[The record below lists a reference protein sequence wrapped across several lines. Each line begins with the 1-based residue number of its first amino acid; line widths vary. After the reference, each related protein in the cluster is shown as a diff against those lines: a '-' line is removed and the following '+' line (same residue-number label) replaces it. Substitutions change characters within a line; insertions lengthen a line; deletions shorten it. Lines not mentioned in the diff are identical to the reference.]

1 MSAEINH
8 KDEEVGKRIEHCKNC
23 EHLVAKI
30 NICKK
35 CGCFM
40 PAKVR
45 LKWASCPIGKWG
57 KVDGAKAVP
66 ITVKLDP
73 PDL

>member
-1 MSAEINH
+1 
-8 KDEEVGKRIEHCKNC
+8 
-23 EHLVAKI
+23 
-30 NICKK
+30 
-35 CGCFM
+35 M

-45 LKWASCPIGKWG
+45 LKLASCPIGKWSAIN
-57 KVDGAKAVP
+57 GAKAVP

>member
-1 MSAEINH
+1 MSAETNH
-8 KDEEVGKRIEHCKNC
+8 KSEEVGKRIEHCRGC
-23 EHLVAKI
+23 EHLLPKI
-30 NICKK
+30 NVCRK

-45 LKWASCPIGKWG
+45 LKWASCPIGKWAAI
-57 KVDGAKAVP
+57 DGAKPAPVK
-66 ITVKLDP
+66 ITFDP

>member
-1 MSAEINH
+1 MSEKINH
-8 KDEEVGKRIEHCKNC
+8 KDEQVATRISLCRSC
-23 EHLVAKI
+23 EHLVPKI
-30 NICKK
+30 NVCKK

-45 LKWASCPIGKWG
+45 LKWASCPIGKWSAI
-57 KVDGAKAVP
+57 DGAKPAPVK
-66 ITVKLDP
+66 ITFDP